1 MFVSRRAASL
11 VFMLSFAC
19 QGQVEEPTETGIEG
33 PSSSSSSTGTNSGTG
48 VTTGATTTAG
58 PATTA
63 ADGCD
68 SHAIGDWAK
77 CQTGNLIDNTACGWQ
92 ESGAAGML
100 LCLAPTSGGLN
111 VCGIRDCVD
120 VCDCFAPPTTGTA
133 VPICAPILGSGA
145 NGCALYCAG
154 GQICPDGM
162 MCQSGHCYWEN

>member
-1 MFVSRRAASL
+1 MTVSRRAASL
-11 VFMLSFAC
+11 VLSLSFAC
-19 QGQVEEPTETGIEG
+19 QGQVEEPTETAAPMSTSTSTGDT
-33 PSSSSSSTGTNSGTG
+33 SSTGP
-48 VTTGATTTAG
+48 TTGATTTAG
-58 PATTA
+58 PMTTPT
-63 ADGCD
+63 ADECD
-68 SHAIGDWAK
+68 SHAIGDWGK
-77 CQTGNLIDNTACGWQ
+77 CQNGNQIDNTACGWQ

-133 VPICAPILGSGA
+133 VPVCAPILGSGA

-162 MCQSGHCYWEN
+162 VCQTGYCYWEN